1 MSSDTELLRRYVE
14 ERSEAA
20 FTELVQEHLNLVYS
34 AALREMND
42 HLASAEDVS
51 QAVFTELARKAPR
64 LLGHPSLAGWL
75 YTTVRHLAANLRRTE
90 YNRRRREEE
99 AQTMTPISS
108 EDSPDQAWQQIRP
121 ALDDALHQLKAA
133 DREAVVL
140 RFLQDRPLREVGARL
155 GLNEN
160 AARMRVDRALDK
172 LRALLARR
180 GITSTASSLAG
191 AFAVGVVTAAPPALA
206 ATIASASLASGTAA
220 GSTALT
226 LLKLM
231 SISKAQAALIGTLV
245 VAGVA
250 VPAWQQTRL
259 QRARAETE
267 QWRAQATESNDSQ
280 TELAGLRAEVT
291 RLRAAKADQAE
302 LERLRQWQAQTEPEL
317 LRLRGM
323 AGVAR
328 RANLEAEQLRA
339 QLARQAGESGT
350 NPVTGA
356 MAAAMKQA
364 LEQQVEGRLFR
375 LTASLHLTPEQR
387 EAVQE
392 ILMRQARAMGAGMQ
406 QAMSGKYD
414 KDELTRLGKEGG
426 NTEAQIKALLT
437 PEQQAAYPAYQ
448 QQEASYNA
456 SRAANTELL
465 QMQSTL
471 DLAPEQQDRV
481 YAALYEVSFNQLT
494 GASNPPPGD
503 VAGAAEALQW
513 AMDQKAKALEPVLT
527 PAQLDKYRQ
536 QLALQSKVVKDIM
549 TKMEGAAG
557 SK

>member
-20 FTELVQEHLNLVYS
+20 FAELVQEHLNLVYS

-42 HLASAEDVS
+42 DLASAEDVS

-75 YTTVRHLAANLRRTE
+75 YTTVRHLAANLRRAE

-99 AQTMTPISS
+99 AQTMTQIAS

-140 RFLQDRPLREVGARL
+140 RFLEDRPLREVGARL

-172 LRALLARR
+172 LRALLERR
-180 GITSTASSLAG
+180 GVTSTAFSLSA
-191 AFAVGVVTAAPPALA
+191 AFAVGVVTPAPPALA
-206 ATIASASLASGTAA
+206 ATIVSASLASGTAA
-220 GSTALT
+220 GSTTLT

-231 SISKAQAALIGTLV
+231 SISKAQTAMIGALV

-267 QWRAQATESNDSQ
+267 QWRAQATESSDSQ

-291 RLRAAKADQAE
+291 RLRAVQADQAE

-339 QLARQAGESGT
+339 QLARQATETGT

-364 LEQQVEGRLFR
+364 LEQQVEGRLSR
-375 LTASLHLTPEQR
+375 MTASLHFTPEQR
-387 EAVQE
+387 EAAQE

-437 PEQQAAYPAYQ
+437 PDQQAAYPAYQ
-448 QQEASYNA
+448 HEEATYNA

-471 DLAPEQQDRV
+471 DLTPEQQDRV

-494 GASNPPPGD
+494 GVTNPSPGD
-503 VAGAAEALQW
+503 VGGAAEALQW
-513 AMDQKAKALEPVLT
+513 AMDQKARALEPVLT

-536 QLALQSKVVKDIM
+536 QLALQAKVVKDVM
-549 TKMEGAAG
+549 SKLEGSSG